1 MYYEFYIDVFFVV
14 NLFMDFLVLCLTNR
28 ILQGTARP
36 WRALRGALAGA
47 LGISL
52 FFLTAKEIHA
62 VNILMFS
69 LGISFVMVPMGCG
82 LKKGKELPAS
92 FLTCW
97 GISFLL
103 GGLLYALPLR
113 AGKGILI
120 FFTITFTAY
129 WILDTGIRL
138 FKYLKGKAVSRCRVI
153 LETGRQKIELEG
165 LLDTGNCLTDRNT
178 GKPVCVMEKG
188 RFSAMLEKKQQEA
201 LESFCSLE
209 STGNENLGDL
219 NPRFLCYTALGC
231 EKGLLPVV
239 TANHMV
245 IFWEG
250 RKISISRAPI
260 GLSDTPLSPYRKF
273 EIIISPKILD
283 S

>member
-28 ILQGTARP
+28 ILRGSAKP
-36 WRALRGALAGA
+36 WRALLGALAGA

-52 FFLTAKEIHA
+52 FFWLSKEINT
-62 VNILMFS
+62 VNILIFS
-69 LGISFVMVPMGCG
+69 IGMSFAMVWLDCRPCR
-82 LKKGKELPAS
+82 GKELLAGV
-92 FLTCW
+92 LACW

-103 GGLLYALPLR
+103 GGLLYALPPR

-129 WILDTGIRL
+129 WILNTGIRL
-138 FKYLKGKAVSRCRVI
+138 FKYLKGKAVLRCRVI
-153 LETGRQKIELEG
+153 LETGGQKIELKG
-165 LLDTGNCLTDRNT
+165 LLDTGNCLTDTDT
-178 GKPVCVMEKG
+178 GKPVCVMEKS
-188 RFSAMLEKKQQEA
+188 RFSGMLEKKQQDA
-201 LESFCSLE
+201 LESFCAME
-209 STGNENLGDL
+209 DFGEGDAENLK
-219 NPRFLCYTALGC
+219 PRFLIYTALGC
-231 EKGLLPVV
+231 ERGLLPVV
-239 TANHMV
+239 TADRLV

-250 RKISISRAPI
+250 KKSCLSQAAI
-260 GLSDTPLSPYRKF
+260 GLSDAPLSPYGKF

>member
-28 ILQGTARP
+28 ILRGSAKP
-36 WRALRGALAGA
+36 WRALLGALAGA

-52 FFLTAKEIHA
+52 FFWLSKEINT
-62 VNILMFS
+62 VNILIFS
-69 LGISFVMVPMGCG
+69 IGMSFAMVWLDCRPCR
-82 LKKGKELPAS
+82 GKELLAGV
-92 FLTCW
+92 LACW

-103 GGLLYALPLR
+103 GGLLYALPPR

-129 WILDTGIRL
+129 WILNTGIRL
-138 FKYLKGKAVSRCRVI
+138 FKYLKGKAVLRCRVI
-153 LETGRQKIELEG
+153 LETGGQKIELKG
-165 LLDTGNCLTDRNT
+165 LLDTGNCLTDTDT
-178 GKPVCVMEKG
+178 GKPVCVMEKS
-188 RFSAMLEKKQQEA
+188 RFSGMLEKKQQDA
-201 LESFCSLE
+201 LESFCAME
-209 STGNENLGDL
+209 DFGEGDAENLK
-219 NPRFLCYTALGC
+219 PRFLIYTALGC
-231 EKGLLPVV
+231 ERGLLPVV
-239 TANHMV
+239 TADRLV

-250 RKISISRAPI
+250 KKICLSQAAI
-260 GLSDTPLSPYRKF
+260 GLSDAPLSPYGKF

>member
-28 ILQGTARP
+28 ILRGSAKP
-36 WRALRGALAGA
+36 WRALLGALAGA

-52 FFLTAKEIHA
+52 FFWLSKEINT
-62 VNILMFS
+62 VNILIFS
-69 LGISFVMVPMGCG
+69 IGMSFAMVWLDCRPCR
-82 LKKGKELPAS
+82 GKELLAGV
-92 FLTCW
+92 LACW

-103 GGLLYALPLR
+103 GGLLYALPPR

-129 WILDTGIRL
+129 WILNTGIRL
-138 FKYLKGKAVSRCRVI
+138 FKYLKGKAVLRCRVI
-153 LETGRQKIELEG
+153 LETGGQKIELKG
-165 LLDTGNCLTDRNT
+165 LLDTGNCLTDTNT
-178 GKPVCVMEKG
+178 GKPVCVMEKS

-201 LESFCSLE
+201 LESFCGLK
-209 STGNENLGDL
+209 STKTEDLGDL
-219 NPRFLCYTALGC
+219 NPRFVLYTALGC

-239 TANHMV
+239 TADRLV
-245 IFWEG
+245 IFREG
-250 RKISISRAPI
+250 KKVTISQAAI
-260 GLSDTPLSPYRKF
+260 GLSAAPLSPYRKF
-273 EIIISPKILD
+273 EMIVSPKILD